1 MREPLGNTGAGL
13 MAELGNE
20 QYQTLLAKHL
30 AMNQQ
35 TWRRLQELGVTT
47 STSLRLDFSY
57 RAPERKAAEALKDL
71 LADQTDYDVQVERSG
86 SLPPKEWSVQGTT
99 QSTTISLEV
108 LDQWVDWM
116 VSAGLERGCEFD
128 GWGTKT

>member
-1 MREPLGNTGAGL
+1 
-13 MAELGNE
+13 MAELERE
-20 QYQTLLAKHL
+20 QYQHLLAQHL

-57 RAPERKAAEALKDL
+57 RAPDRKAAEALKDL
-71 LADQTDYDVQVERSG
+71 LAEQTDYDVQVARSG
-86 SLPPKEWSVQGTT
+86 SLLSEKWSVQGTT
-99 QSTTISLEV
+99 QSTTISPEV

-116 VSAGLERGCEFD
+116 VAAGLERGCEFD
-128 GWGTKT
+128 GWGTQT

>member
-1 MREPLGNTGAGL
+1 MGESGDDRYQNLLG
-13 MAELGNE
+13 
-20 QYQTLLAKHL
+20 KHL

-35 TWRRLQELGVTT
+35 TWRRLRELGVTP

-57 RAPERKAAEALKDL
+57 RPPDRKSAEALREL
-71 LADQTDYDVQVERSG
+71 LVEQTDYDVQVERSG
-86 SLPPKEWSVQGTT
+86 ALLSKEWTVQGSTPATT
-99 QSTTISLEV
+99 VSPEI

-128 GWGTKT
+128 GWGTEI